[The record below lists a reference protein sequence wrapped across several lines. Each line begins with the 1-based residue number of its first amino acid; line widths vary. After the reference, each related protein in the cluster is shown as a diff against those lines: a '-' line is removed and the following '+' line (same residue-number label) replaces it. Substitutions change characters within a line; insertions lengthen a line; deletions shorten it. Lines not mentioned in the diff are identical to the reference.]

1 MALGVGGARQ
11 VSAATQHQALCA
23 LGFLD
28 RHVLG
33 QHLGWLDEVVRAKR
47 PQRLPVVWTRPE
59 GNALLRAL
67 DGIHWSMASRLSGA
81 GLRLLAWLRLRV
93 QAIDFASHQILVRAG
108 KGHKDRRTM
117 RPASGNE
124 PLAAH
129 IAHGRQQHQ
138 HEVANGVG
146 RVDGPGALPRKYP
159 HANSAW
165 DWQGVFP
172 ASQLS
177 LDPFWTGRRAPGRAS
192 PLAPRTIA

>member
-93 QAIDFASHQILVRAG
+93 QAIDFASH
-108 KGHKDRRTM
+108 K
-117 RPASGNE
+117 SW
-124 PLAAH
+124 
-129 IAHGRQQHQ
+129 
-138 HEVANGVG
+138 
-146 RVDGPGALPRKYP
+146 
-159 HANSAW
+159 SA
-165 DWQGVFP
+165 
-172 ASQLS
+172 
-177 LDPFWTGRRAPGRAS
+177 RGRATRIGAQCG
-192 PLAPRTIA
+192 PPAGTNRLRHI